1 MKKQILIECH
11 PRETRVAVLAE
22 GRLEQFFLEP
32 GEQQSPL
39 GNIYKGKVCSIL
51 PSLGAAFVDIGLEKN
66 GFLSTSETVESSTLR
81 SAFEDDDEDGNQP
94 RKGEVARAENSSTIE
109 KLLRKGQDLLVQV
122 VKEPIGAKG
131 ARLSTQISLPGR
143 FLVLMPHEKRIGVSR
158 RIVDRGERVRLR
170 KLMRE
175 IGFPPDMGV
184 IVRTAGLAANKRA
197 LKRDMRYLLNA
208 WKEIRDRE
216 RKVAAPA
223 LVHEEMDL
231 VMKSIRDYLL
241 TDIDRIVVDSR
252 SEFKKISDFV
262 GMVFPA
268 ARERIAFHKEKMP
281 LFQKYGL
288 SEEVEKLF
296 LPVINLK
303 CGGHLVFQQTEALVS
318 IDVNT
323 GKNRGTGD
331 QGETIL
337 QTNLEA
343 AEEVAKQLRLR
354 NVGGIIVIDFI
365 DMDSKGHQR
374 KVMNALLKELKKDK
388 ARTRVYPFSDLGLV
402 EMTRQREQESFL
414 HKLYEICPCCQGQ
427 GLVKSLPSR
436 GLELERLLMSAFS
449 KQPRVRQFRIE
460 AHPHLARYILEE
472 GWENL
477 RQLARAN
484 RIRVTIA
491 DNHDLQFGEY
501 IVWALT
507 RNGQEKV

>member
-1 MKKQILIECH
+1 
-11 PRETRVAVLAE
+11 
-22 GRLEQFFLEP
+22 
-32 GEQQSPL
+32 
-39 GNIYKGKVCSIL
+39 
-51 PSLGAAFVDIGLEKN
+51 
-66 GFLSTSETVESSTLR
+66 
-81 SAFEDDDEDGNQP
+81 
-94 RKGEVARAENSSTIE
+94 
-109 KLLRKGQDLLVQV
+109 
-122 VKEPIGAKG
+122 
-131 ARLSTQISLPGR
+131 
-143 FLVLMPHEKRIGVSR
+143 
-158 RIVDRGERVRLR
+158 
-170 KLMRE
+170 
-175 IGFPPDMGV
+175 
-184 IVRTAGLAANKRA
+184 
-197 LKRDMRYLLNA
+197 
-208 WKEIRDRE
+208 
-216 RKVAAPA
+216 
-223 LVHEEMDL
+223 
-231 VMKSIRDYLL
+231 
-241 TDIDRIVVDSR
+241 
-252 SEFKKISDFV
+252 
-262 GMVFPA
+262 
-268 ARERIAFHKEKMP
+268 
-281 LFQKYGL
+281 
-288 SEEVEKLF
+288 
-296 LPVINLK
+296 
-303 CGGHLVFQQTEALVS
+303 
-318 IDVNT
+318 
-323 GKNRGTGD
+323 
-331 QGETIL
+331 
-337 QTNLEA
+337 NLEA